1 MKKIKIDRPEISDQD
16 ILKHKNF
23 SNILKQ
29 VKIPTASGT
38 QMMNIWVV
46 GPTMF
51 AIAALVAVM
60 VYMNPTELASTA
72 SSDLDNSEPI
82 EETAHN
88 RAAIKAPFPELDV
101 PYETF
106 AIDNSKDT
114 NIQFSTGSVI
124 AIPANAFKSSDGSE
138 IDNQQVNLKYRE
150 FHNPYDLFVSGI
162 PMEYDSAGVNYTFET
177 AGMIDV
183 MAFDGDKELILKE
196 DKSLEVSILSD
207 NADTDFN
214 VYDLDEETGEWSY
227 RGKDIVERI
236 EQFQPKEVVLMNKI
250 DENEDEIFSTRSY
263 QPKAQNPERYAF
275 DLQLNEE
282 QKQWFVNA
290 DDVLFEV
297 DQEQSEFDPV
307 YYTVAWEAMKLQVNG
322 EEDFKLQL
330 QKNDKS
336 VDLIVYPV
344 YDEIGFEAAAHEF
357 EDEAAK
363 AKAKK
368 ERLLNTRTSK
378 LNDQNNIRNLN
389 DDFLKQNFKPKAFR
403 IFTTRRLGIC
413 NIDRPLLP
421 PGKRISPSFLSEN
434 QQEIKV
440 KEVYVVEKGKNQL
453 DRFSSSLVD
462 VSINTKA
469 EKVVWALTADN
480 QIAIPNQEDVNRIKK
495 RSPKEQS
502 FQAKTYENVE
512 GLKTLKNMLEGH
524 SEPAEKLRANVK
536 SKTFPNPFVN
546 TVNIELSEEYECV
559 AQLLNAKGQMVD
571 HIQFKSNKMQWNLG
585 NYDSGAYVL
594 VLLIPSE
601 QYRKTFK
608 LIKH

>member
-29 VKIPTASGT
+29 VKMPSASGA
-38 QMMNIWVV
+38 QMMNVWVV

-60 VYMNPTELASTA
+60 VYMNPTELDVTA
-72 SSDLDNSEPI
+72 SSELDNSQPI
-82 EETAHN
+82 EETTHN

-101 PYETF
+101 PYEDF
-106 AIDNSKDT
+106 LIDNTKDT

-124 AIPANAFKSSDGSE
+124 AIPANAFKSADGSE
-138 IDNQQVNLKYRE
+138 IDKQKVNLKYRE

-183 MAFDGDKELILKE
+183 MAFDGDKELILKD
-196 DKSLEVSILSD
+196 DKSLEISMLSD
-207 NADTDFN
+207 NTDIDFN
-214 VYDLDEETGEWSY
+214 VYDLDEETGVWSY
-227 RGKDIVERI
+227 RGKNIVERI

-250 DENEDEIFSTRSY
+250 DETEDEIFSTRSY
-263 QPKAQNPERYAF
+263 QPKALNPKRYAF
-275 DLQLNEE
+275 ELDLNEE

-297 DQEQSEFDPV
+297 DQDQSEFDPV
-307 YYTVAWEAMKLQVNG
+307 YYSVAWESMEIKAKSVD
-322 EEDFKLQL
+322 DFHLQL
-330 QKNDKS
+330 KKNDK
-336 VDLIVYPV
+336 VIDLVVYPV
-344 YDEIGFEAAAHEF
+344 YDEMSIVAAAKQY
-357 EDEAAK
+357 EDEVATAK
-363 AKAKK
+363 SKK
-368 ERLLNTRTSK
+368 DQLLSRRKSK

-389 DDFLKQNFKPKAFR
+389 DDFLKQNFKPRAFR

-421 PGKRISPSFLSEN
+421 PGKLITPSFVAEN
-434 QQEIKV
+434 QQKIKV

-469 EKVVWALTADN
+469 EKVIWALTADN
-480 QIAIPNQEDVNRIKK
+480 KIAIPNQEDVNRIKK
-495 RSPKEQS
+495 RSPKEQN

-512 GLKTLKNMLEGH
+512 GLKTLKNSLEGH
-524 SEPAEKLRANVK
+524 SEQAEKLTANVK

-571 HIQFKSNKMQWNLG
+571 HIQFRSNKMQWNLG
-585 NYDSGAYVL
+585 NYDSGVYIL

-608 LIKH
+608 LIKQ